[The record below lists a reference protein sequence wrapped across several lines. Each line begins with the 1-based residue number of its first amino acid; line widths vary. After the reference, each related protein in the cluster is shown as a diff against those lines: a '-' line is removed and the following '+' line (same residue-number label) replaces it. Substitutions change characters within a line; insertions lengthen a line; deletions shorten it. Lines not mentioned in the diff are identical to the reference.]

1 MRKSVALFLTL
12 IFLTIILG
20 VVGSIIGIY
29 REISKSGFEKNIS
42 QNSVLI
48 INIKSI
54 LDNIT
59 KDLNKSNIKK
69 IYDIFPVSNKDGTF
83 RVLIKIK
90 PLLDKININEYKN
103 NSKKKYVE
111 LFLNNVLEYY
121 QIKDPIFFKALIE
134 DTLDN
139 DDIERIGNSE
149 IKLKDKFFKNGKI
162 YNYKHFQK
170 ILNYY
175 AKYTEDKDIYK
186 IPWKSL
192 IWFGNKKSIIDC
204 NIINQN
210 VAKFLGLIFYEKL
223 NCKELNREENKDILK
238 KLSIIPFDKNISYL
252 VDIEINYSNEN
263 LDIFYDINK
272 KRIEHIKSNSLY

>member
-83 RVLIKIK
+83 RVLIK
-90 PLLDKININEYKN
+90 
-103 NSKKKYVE
+103 
-111 LFLNNVLEYY
+111 
-121 QIKDPIFFKALIE
+121 
-134 DTLDN
+134 
-139 DDIERIGNSE
+139 
-149 IKLKDKFFKNGKI
+149 
-162 YNYKHFQK
+162 
-170 ILNYY
+170 
-175 AKYTEDKDIYK
+175 
-186 IPWKSL
+186 
-192 IWFGNKKSIIDC
+192 
-204 NIINQN
+204 
-210 VAKFLGLIFYEKL
+210 
-223 NCKELNREENKDILK
+223 
-238 KLSIIPFDKNISYL
+238 
-252 VDIEINYSNEN
+252 
-263 LDIFYDINK
+263 
-272 KRIEHIKSNSLY
+272 